1 MKTTKLVLIIGT
13 CMLWC
18 CGATA
23 QESQKVAIFDPAG
36 DVSASYKEIVRE
48 EISNIIVNT
57 GKFTVLERQLINK
70 VLEENK
76 FQMGGLVDDSQVG
89 EIGKRMGAN
98 YVFVTS
104 LTPMGKEF
112 YLSFKLIDVQTA
124 RIEKQ
129 KTGRTTKAGEDLIE
143 ITQNVVGEMF
153 GGLVAA
159 APAKKVQV
167 TPIETPRPSGA
178 LIADGRSVILNGKE
192 LNRNEIRN
200 LMTNTDALRLYNK
213 GLSRNKTGNALMI
226 TGGGLIVAGL
236 LVKKVEGSE
245 DGIIIGWIFMG
256 GAGLLTGVTGIILKS
271 NSKSYV
277 EQAVDSYNRPSYSSQ
292 ATLKFGQTKH
302 GIGFVYTF

>member
-1 MKTTKLVLIIGT
+1 MKKSLIIGIYL
-13 CMLWC
+13 LWC

-104 LTPMGKEF
+104 ISPMGQNL

-129 KTGRTTKAGEDLIE
+129 KTGRTTKGSADLVE
-143 ITQNVVGEMF
+143 VTQTVVGEMF
-153 GGLVAA
+153 AEAKQVAKPIAVVEPEPEVKPVPKTAPETLFKNSVLTAEGGDVFAEGEKLSKKQIRGLM
-159 APAKKVQV
+159 AKTESLK
-167 TPIETPRPSGA
+167 
-178 LIADGRSVILNGKE
+178 
-192 LNRNEIRN
+192 
-200 LMTNTDALRLYNK
+200 LYNK
-213 GLSRNKTGNALMI
+213 GKSRRNKGTAMVWTSVLFPAAGFALGWVI
-226 TGGGLIVAGL
+226 YDGYSHEYV
-236 LVKKVEGSE
+236 VEGN
-245 DGIIIGWIFMG
+245 
-256 GAGLLTGVTGIILKS
+256 K
-271 NSKSYV
+271 
-277 EQAVDSYNRPSYSSQ
+277 
-292 ATLKFGQTKH
+292 
-302 GIGFVYTF
+302 VYESD